1 MFKFGVPEK
10 WKALPCEKQNFY
22 MKAGVLGQTLLD
34 IIDYG
39 QTLSSLFMQLI
50 KKMNAK
56 LVSLVC

>member
-1 MFKFGVPEK
+1 
-10 WKALPCEKQNFY
+10 